1 MRKGVRCELDSVG
14 PDAFLLAGALPTLHD
29 RYGISTAKIVEK
41 LSIVCVNRAAMAH
54 WPLSALSGLLMPASQ
69 ARHSFAD
76 FMRPVTKSARLRPF
90 MALWFCHLLSQ

>member
-1 MRKGVRCELDSVG
+1 
-14 PDAFLLAGALPTLHD
+14 
-29 RYGISTAKIVEK
+29 
-41 LSIVCVNRAAMAH
+41 MAH

-90 MALWFCHLLSQ
+90 MALWFLPSLIAIISLKTTPFTGPGRFGVV